1 MNVRAK
7 KKKIEGDG
15 QNVLN
20 TINTVLIILHGKF
33 RESAQLIISRI
44 FRENTKVFAA
54 TLIPV

>member
-1 MNVRAK
+1 MFAPQ
-7 KKKIEGDG
+7 KKIEGDG